1 MPSPVSTDLY
11 DNFSRQPPLPLALW
25 LGFQHLLVMFGGVVA
40 APLILATAMQLPEAE
55 VRYLISSSLFI
66 SGVATLL
73 QIRRIGVIGSGLLSV
88 QGTSFTFI
96 GPLLFC
102 YVWLLDGGLPEGR
115 TSAQALGILFGS
127 CAVCALLVLVL
138 CPFIRKLAHL
148 ITTNVSGTTVM
159 LIGATLVSGTLQ
171 NLWGIF
177 AGAGAGADSPA
188 GPSLW
193 QLALMAGIPFGLIL
207 LASCSRRPWLR
218 MTSVALGLL
227 AGYGVALLAG
237 AVDFS
242 ALQGLP
248 PVFVPEFSRY
258 EPGVSWLV
266 VLIMLPV
273 FVVSMSESIGD
284 FTVTSALSGLPV
296 RGDSYWQRVRGGLL
310 ADALNSLLAAL
321 FSTFPNTTFSQN
333 NGVIRLTGV
342 ASPYIG
348 AFVAVF
354 LLMLGALPVVAA
366 VFQSMPA
373 AVLFG
378 ATLLMFAMV
387 GLSGLRV
394 VLLGQPRRRDWLVVG
409 IAMAGAYLI
418 PALAAAIPALP
429 EPLRI
434 LLQFPVSTGAFM
446 AVLAELVL
454 PRAASP
460 AVAPP
465 QAVLR

>member
-1 MPSPVSTDLY
+1 MASTLY
-11 DNFSRQPPLPLALW
+11 DNFSRKPPLPLALW
-25 LGFQHLLVMFGGVVA
+25 LGFQHLLVMFGGVVT
-40 APLILATAMQLPEAE
+40 APLILATAMQLPPAE
-55 VRYLISSSLFI
+55 VRYLISASLFI

-102 YVWLLDGGLPEGR
+102 YFWLLQDQSHSP
-115 TSAQALGILFGS
+115 AQALGILFGS
-127 CAVCALLVLVL
+127 CAVCALLVLAL

-148 ITTNVSGTTVM
+148 ITTNVSGTTVI
-159 LIGATLVSGTLQ
+159 LIGMTLVSGTLQ
-171 NLWGIF
+171 NLWGVF
-177 AGAGAGADSPA
+177 AGAGDGAGPA
-188 GPSLW
+188 GGPPLW

-207 LASCSRRPWLR
+207 LASCSRQPWLR

-242 ALQGLP
+242 AMQGLP
-248 PVFVPEFSRY
+248 AVFVPEFSRY
-258 EPGVSWLV
+258 EPGVSLTV

-296 RGDSYWQRVRGGLL
+296 HGEPYWQRVRGGLM
-310 ADALNSLLAAL
+310 ADSVNSLLAAL

-354 LLMLGALPVVAA
+354 LIALGALPVVAA
-366 VFQSMPA
+366 AFQSMPA

-409 IAMAGAYLI
+409 IAIASAGLI
-418 PALAAAIPALP
+418 PALVQALPGLP
-429 EPLRI
+429 EPVSM

-446 AVLAELVL
+446 AVLAELLL
-454 PRAASP
+454 PRAAQQAP
-460 AVAPP
+460 APAMAPEP
-465 QAVLR
+465 VQESV